1 MTDHL
6 GDYTDDER
14 RLFQALPKDCSLD
27 PRLEDAVVARL
38 RHEGLLRT
46 PVRRFASAAFLA
58 LAAGLIAVAWL
69 GGVHYGAQQAH
80 ASSIE
85 GLLAR
90 TDLSDSERTLLMQR
104 AGSAYVAAANAYAAS
119 VHSADSTA
127 VEVSSQVLMGAA
139 QAVARTNLNGVLATR
154 IASLMSDTRPAPAK
168 TQPVIWY

>member
-6 GDYTDDER
+6 TDYTDDER
-14 RLFQALPKDCSLD
+14 RLFQGLSKDCVLD
-27 PRLEDAVVARL
+27 PHLEDAVVARL
-38 RHEGLLRT
+38 RREGLLRT

-69 GGVHYGAQQAH
+69 GGVRYGAQQAH

-90 TDLSDSERTLLMQR
+90 ADLSDGERTLLMQR
-104 AGSAYVAAANAYAAS
+104 AGSAYVAAAHAYASS
-119 VHSADSTA
+119 VKSADSTA

-139 QAVARTNLNGVLATR
+139 QAVARTNLNGALATR
-154 IASLMSDTRPAPAK
+154 IAGLMKDAQAGPVK